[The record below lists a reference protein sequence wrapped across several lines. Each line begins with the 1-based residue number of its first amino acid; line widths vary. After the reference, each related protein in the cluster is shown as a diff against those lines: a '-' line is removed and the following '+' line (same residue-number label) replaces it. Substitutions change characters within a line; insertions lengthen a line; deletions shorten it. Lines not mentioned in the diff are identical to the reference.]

1 LALER
6 KVKQITVRGKRAVI
20 GSSYVVVA
28 EVMRRPQ
35 RRIMRKVF
43 DTGGDVSTI
52 EGMGTHDN
60 KLLGETGR

>member
-1 LALER
+1 
-6 KVKQITVRGKRAVI
+6 VI

-28 EVMRRPQ
+28 AVMQRPQ